1 MSFEGAVRP
10 SERRLNLDVI
20 EDVNSLIRRAMSDHD
35 VPPETI
41 EAVIDA
47 AMEGFALHG
56 FDCSWLD
63 RVVSGQD

>member
-1 MSFEGAVRP
+1 M
-10 SERRLNLDVI
+10 
-20 EDVNSLIRRAMSDHD
+20 NSLIRRAMSDHD